1 MTYVAY
7 PRVNRLNEEV
17 KKIISDIIRNQLRNP
32 AISSL
37 TSVVAVDITRDLRYA
52 TVYISVLGNNS
63 EKEETI
69 KALEKSAGYVRREI
83 GKQIK
88 VRYTPE
94 VIFKLDESIEKGI
107 EMYNKISK
115 ITKDNNRTLIQE
127 DEDHELNGK

>member
-1 MTYVAY
+1 MAY

-17 KKIISDIIRNQLRNP
+17 KKLISHIIRNDLRNP
-32 AISSL
+32 AISHL

-52 TVYISVLGNNS
+52 TVYISVLGNNN
-63 EKEETI
+63 EKNETI
-69 KALEKSAGYVRREI
+69 KALKKSAGYVRREV

-115 ITKDNNRTLIQE
+115 VTEKENMVPIQE
-127 DEDHELNGK
+127 DEDNESNGK

>member
-1 MTYVAY
+1 MAY

-69 KALEKSAGYVRREI
+69 KALEKSAGYVRREV

>member
-1 MTYVAY
+1 MAY